1 MTEIKAHLFP
11 FSVDKE
17 GPINTK
23 QYFKYEKESD
33 EQYETIMLGRK
44 LLGRSIV
51 LNEKTRCKKEFMNF
65 DLDLFID

>member
-23 QYFKYEKESD
+23 QYFKYEKGSD

>member
-51 LNEKTRCKKEFMNF
+51 LNEKTQCKKEFMNS